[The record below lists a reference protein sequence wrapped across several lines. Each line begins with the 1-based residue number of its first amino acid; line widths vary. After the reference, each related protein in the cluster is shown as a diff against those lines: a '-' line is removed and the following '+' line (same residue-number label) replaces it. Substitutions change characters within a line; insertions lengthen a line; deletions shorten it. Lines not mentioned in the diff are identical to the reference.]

1 MLPFIQ
7 NNQLVIACHITGVYD
22 VNRNNILPN
31 DDYSLVKNWA
41 DSITKLGMHGIIFH
55 NNFSSAT
62 CKKFTSKHIQF
73 ISVVH
78 NTLFNPNVYRYH
90 IYNQFITQYATHIN
104 SIFLTDITDVVVQ
117 NNPFTQVLFLQ
128 NPTTLFC
135 GDEPTTLANDWMQA
149 HATHLR
155 QQIADYASY
164 EAAFKHHTLLNCG
177 IIGGIIQVIQ
187 PFIQQLWAIHQQC
200 SANNTSAYTGDM
212 GAFNYLA
219 RTKFNDN
226 VLHGAPIN
234 SVFKTYDFSN
244 TNCWF
249 RHK

>member
-1 MLPFIQ
+1 M
-7 NNQLVIACHITGVYD
+7 TGVQ
-22 VNRNNILPN
+22 
-31 DDYSLVKNWA
+31 
-41 DSITKLGMHGIIFH
+41 
-55 NNFSSAT
+55 T
-62 CKKFTSKHIQF
+62 CALRS
-73 ISVVH
+73 
-78 NTLFNPNVYRYH
+78 
-90 IYNQFITQYATHIN
+90 ATHIN

-164 EAAFKHHTLLNCG
+164 EAAFKYHTLLNCG
-177 IIGGIIQVIQ
+177 IIGGTIQVIQ

-244 TNCWF
+244 PNCWF